1 MYTLSF
7 TSILLHTSGLLS
19 PFVNRLWFPR
29 LASFL
34 AQVCGIGTRFVRDGV
49 NVQYTFVVVD
59 VYSGDDFLA
68 LAQKAVTAN
77 FMTTF

>member
-1 MYTLSF
+1 
-7 TSILLHTSGLLS
+7 
-19 PFVNRLWFPR
+19 
-29 LASFL
+29 L